1 MKPTHK
7 FNSGNKA
14 TLCKSC
20 RCIITEGFT
29 NELLCVGCQEKSLKL
44 LKKINIILTLDSSN
58 ITDSELID
66 NIFELDV
73 NEFIKHLDD
82 EES

>member
-29 NELLCVGCQEKSLKL
+29 NELLCTECQEKAIEL
-44 LKKINIILTLDSSN
+44 LTLTQDGN
-58 ITDSELID
+58 FLPDELSID
-66 NIFELDV
+66 V
-73 NEFIKHLDD
+73 YKFIEHLYD

>member
-29 NELLCVGCQEKSLKL
+29 HELLCKDCQEQALKL
-44 LKKINIILTLDSSN
+44 LKKINIILALDSSN

-73 NEFIKHLDD
+73 DEFIKHLDD

>member
-20 RCIITEGFT
+20 RRIITEGFT

-44 LKKINIILTLDSSN
+44 LKKINIILTLGSSN
-58 ITDSELID
+58 FTDSELID